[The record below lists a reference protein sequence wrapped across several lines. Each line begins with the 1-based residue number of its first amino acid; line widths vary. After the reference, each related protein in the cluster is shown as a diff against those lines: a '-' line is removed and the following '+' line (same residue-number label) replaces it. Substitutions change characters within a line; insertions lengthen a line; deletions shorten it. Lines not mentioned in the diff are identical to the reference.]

1 MLREEGGLGLQRFTI
16 RMRCAWLVGS
26 GALLGAAR
34 EIKFVPLLDEQ
45 TDKKGQVSFSI
56 DTHGQTDVPPPTHHH
71 PSACP
76 PSHSHSHNPIKKP
89 KGKFLYV

>member
-45 TDKKGQVSFSI
+45 TDKKGQVSFF
-56 DTHGQTDVPPPTHHH
+56 
-71 PSACP
+71 
-76 PSHSHSHNPIKKP
+76 N
-89 KGKFLYV
+89 

>member
-26 GALLGAAR
+26 GSVLEWRRRGR
-34 EIKFVPLLDEQ
+34 ITIFVPALRMSKRTRKDRYL
-45 TDKKGQVSFSI
+45 FSI

-71 PSACP
+71 PSMPSP
-76 PSHSHSHNPIKKP
+76 PLPLTTP
-89 KGKFLYV
+89 